1 MAVFNHLRKEIDAK
15 IVYYGPGLSGK
26 TTNLQFIHQKL
37 KPDQRGKM
45 VSLATNEERT
55 LFFDF
60 LPIELESVRGFK
72 TRFHLYTVP
81 GQVYYGATRRAVL
94 SGADGVIFVVD
105 SQTERMEDNL
115 FSFKDLEEN
124 LHYYGKKIENTPLII
139 QYNKR
144 DLSNIL
150 PLEELNQKINRLNV
164 PSFESVAISGK
175 GVFETLTMACRL
187 VLKAIEEGVE
197 ARKPVGKHELGQ
209 GKSPTLT
216 SAVEKG
222 VDWFESP
229 RDGQGLAQARALRP
243 EKSIFPVEA
252 VPVMVEGALAK
263 TIKSKKDV
271 FSPGQPMVIADRA
284 PKMGPLREKEI
295 FSSEVSGQDS
305 DRGMLIP
312 KTEEGK
318 KKTSGRTLF
327 SRMFEKIKPEPVLK
341 TEEEPQKVI
350 PATPEKM
357 RIISCG
363 QPHVFPSG
371 SLKIPLTI
379 GIEGAEKGFSINL
392 VINLEQVEPKTD

>member
-15 IVYYGPGLSGK
+15 IVYYGPGISGK
-26 TTNLQFIHQKL
+26 TTNLQLIHQNL

-94 SGADGVIFVVD
+94 SGADGVIFVAD
-105 SQTERMEDNL
+105 SQKERMEDNL
-115 FSFKDLEEN
+115 LSFKDLEEN
-124 LHYYGKKIENTPLII
+124 LHYYGKQIENTPLII

-150 PLEELNQKINRLNV
+150 ALEELNQKINRLNV
-164 PSFESVAISGK
+164 PYFESVAISGK

-209 GKSPTLT
+209 EKSPAPTPT
-216 SAVEKG
+216 GEKG
-222 VDWFESP
+222 VGRFESP
-229 RDGQGLAQARALRP
+229 RDGQGIAPAKALRS
-243 EKSIFPVEA
+243 EKNVSPGEA
-252 VPVMVEGALAK
+252 VPVMAGGTLAK
-263 TIKSKKDV
+263 TIKSEKDI
-271 FSPGQPMVIADRA
+271 FSPGQAMAIPDRSPEVGPM
-284 PKMGPLREKEI
+284 PGKEI
-295 FSSEVSGQDS
+295 FASKDSGPDS
-305 DRGMLIP
+305 DLGMVISRI
-312 KTEEGK
+312 EEEK
-318 KKTSGRTLF
+318 KKTNGRTIF
-327 SRMFEKIKPEPVLK
+327 SRMFEKIRPEPVLK
-341 TEEEPQKVI
+341 TEVEPQKVE
-350 PATPEKM
+350 PTTPEKM
-357 RIISCG
+357 RIVSCG
-363 QPHVFPSG
+363 QPHVFPPG

-379 GIEGAEKGFSINL
+379 EIEGIEKSFSINL
-392 VINLEQVEPKTD
+392 VINLEQVEPTTD